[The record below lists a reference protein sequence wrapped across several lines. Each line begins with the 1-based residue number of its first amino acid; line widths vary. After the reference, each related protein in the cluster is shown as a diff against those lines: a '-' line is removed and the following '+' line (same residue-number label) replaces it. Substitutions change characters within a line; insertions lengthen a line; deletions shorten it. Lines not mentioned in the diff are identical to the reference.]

1 MTPLTTLPN
10 LPASHH
16 WRRPITP
23 EPRLAKWYAAPI
35 KAPYLA
41 STETGMPQAGDLVV
55 VDRVTCLYLPGA
67 K

>member
-1 MTPLTTLPN
+1 MTLTTLPA
-10 LPASHH
+10 LPPTHH

-23 EPRLAKWYAAPI
+23 EPRLAKWYVSPI
-35 KAPYLA
+35 KAPYHA
-41 STETGMPQAGDLVV
+41 STQTGTPQAGDLVT